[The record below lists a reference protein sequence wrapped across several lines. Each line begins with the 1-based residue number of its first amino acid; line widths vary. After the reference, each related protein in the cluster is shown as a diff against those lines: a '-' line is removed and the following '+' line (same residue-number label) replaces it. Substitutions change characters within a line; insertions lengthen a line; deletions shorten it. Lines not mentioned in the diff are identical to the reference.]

1 MICKTQRNDLHGPV
15 SCNHGSLTLLMVLNP
30 QRQHARTTAL
40 QQLSHAELKAHG
52 NTCVKLHVQQA
63 FLMQAV
69 RQRTAASAGRM
80 FDAWEKK
87 REDLPM

>member
-1 MICKTQRNDLHGPV
+1 MTPF
-15 SCNHGSLTLLMVLNP
+15 MVLNLG
-30 QRQHARTTAL
+30 RDDASITAL
-40 QQLSHAELKAHG
+40 QQLTHAELKAHG

-69 RQRTAASAGRM
+69 RQRTAASSGRM

>member
-1 MICKTQRNDLHGPV
+1 VQESD
-15 SCNHGSLTLLMVLNP
+15 TLLQWGAESSTP
-30 QRQHARTTAL
+30 TCAHHCFATADT
-40 QQLSHAELKAHG
+40 LSHAELKAHG

-69 RQRTAASAGRM
+69 RQRAAASAGRM
-80 FDAWEKK
+80 FDAWDKK

>member
-1 MICKTQRNDLHGPV
+1 MGQGPV
-15 SCNHGSLTLLMVLNP
+15 TITLS
-30 QRQHARTTAL
+30 HAVDGAESSTPTCAHHCFARADT
-40 QQLSHAELKAHG
+40 LSHAELKAYG
-52 NTCVKLHVQQA
+52 NNCVKLHVQQA